1 VRISVDIGGTFT
13 DLVLEDGGRLEL
25 AKAPTV
31 PHDPAEGILDV
42 LTAAASARGVSRS
55 ELLAAT
61 DTFVHATTRGLNAVL
76 TGTTA
81 RTAFLTT
88 AGHPDVL
95 LLREG
100 GREDPF
106 DFTVPYPEPY
116 VPRSLTFE
124 VPGRLTASGDELE
137 ALDRAEVEA
146 IADRLR
152 DLDVDAVG
160 VCLLW
165 STVNPAHELV
175 VGEVLADCLP
185 EVPHTLSHALNPSLR
200 EYRRASSACI
210 DASLKPLMSHYLR
223 DLGTRL
229 GDAGFGGRLLVVT
242 SSGGVVDAED
252 VVRAPILSI
261 NSGPSMAPVAGREYA
276 AADLG
281 SPDVIVADAGG
292 TTYDV
297 TLVRG
302 GQIPWTRSAWVGP
315 RFTGHMTGL
324 PSIDVKS
331 VGAGG
336 GSIAWVDPGGLL
348 HVGPQSAG
356 SVPGPAAYGRGGTDA
371 TVTDAAVVLGHLDAA
386 AFSGGAMP
394 LDAAAAASAVRRA
407 VGEPLG
413 LDDVDAAAA
422 ILRLTTEQMVRAI
435 EEICLEQGIDPA
447 GSVLVGGGG
456 AAGLNVVAVAQ
467 RLGCREV
474 VLPAVAAALAAAG
487 ALMSD
492 LTAAFAATVPTTSA
506 EFAMGAVNDALAALE
521 SQASAFMERAGA
533 NGGESTTA
541 LYAEARYPQQIWELE
556 VPLRAARFGSA
567 ADVDAFVQDFHSV
580 HETVLGITDPG
591 SPVEVVGW
599 GARVRCPL
607 RRTAGLLTAAAAAV
621 TTAQPER
628 LAYVDE
634 VGMVS
639 TPVRALGALADDDV
653 VEGPLLIE
661 SAFTTAVIPK
671 GATARRTPAGS
682 LVVEVR

>member
-13 DLVLEDGGRLEL
+13 DLVLEDGGRLHL

-31 PHDPAEGILDV
+31 PEDPAVGILDV
-42 LTAAASARGVSRS
+42 LEAAAADRGTTRAD
-55 ELLAAT
+55 LLAAT

-106 DFTVPYPEPY
+106 DFTVPFPAPY
-116 VPRSLTFE
+116 VPRALTFE

-137 ALDRAEVEA
+137 PLDRGAVEVVADQLRAAEVE
-146 IADRLR
+146 
-152 DLDVDAVG
+152 AVG

-175 VGEVLADCLP
+175 VGEVLAERLP
-185 EVPHTLSHALNPSLR
+185 GVPHTLSHALNPALR

-210 DASLKPLMSHYLR
+210 DASLKPLMSRYLQ
-223 DLGTRL
+223 DLGSRL
-229 GDAGFGGRLLVVT
+229 AGAGFAGRLLVVT

-276 AADLG
+276 AADTG
-281 SPDVIVADAGG
+281 SAEVIVADAGG

-356 SVPGPAAYGRGGTDA
+356 SVPGPACYGRGGVDA
-371 TVTDAAVVLGHLDAA
+371 TVTDAAVVLGHLDAG
-386 AFSGGAMP
+386 AFAGGSLP
-394 LDAAAAASAVRRA
+394 LDAAAAAAAVRRS

-413 LDDVDAAAA
+413 LADIEAAAA
-422 ILRLTTEQMVRAI
+422 VLALTTEQMVRAI

-456 AAGLNVVAVAQ
+456 AAGLNAVAVAQ
-467 RLGCREV
+467 RLGCRQL

-492 LTAAFAATVPTTSA
+492 LTAAFAATVPTTSDA
-506 EFAMGAVNDALAALE
+506 FAADAVNAALE
-521 SQASAFMERAGA
+521 ALRAKADGFVQRAGA
-533 NGGESTTA
+533 SGGDPTVD
-541 LYAEARYPQQIWELE
+541 LFAEARYPQQIWELE
-556 VPLRAARFGSA
+556 VPLRTARFESA
-567 ADVDAFVQDFHSV
+567 ADLDAFVRDFHGV
-580 HETVLGITDPG
+580 HETVLGIADVD

-607 RRTAGLLTAAAAAV
+607 QRSAGLLAAATEAV
-621 TTAQPER
+621 APARGER
-628 LAYVDE
+628 PAYVDD
-634 VGMVS
+634 VGMVP
-639 TPVRALGALADDDV
+639 TPVRALGALGDDEV
-653 VEGPLLIE
+653 VEGPLLVE
-661 SAFTTAVIPK
+661 SAFTTVVIPK
-671 GATARRTPAGS
+671 GAAARRAPSGS
-682 LVVEVR
+682 LVVEVS

>member
-1 VRISVDIGGTFT
+1 MRISVDIGGTFT
-13 DLVLEDGGRLEL
+13 DLVLEDGGHLAL

-42 LTAAASARGVSRS
+42 LTAAAAARGISRAA
-55 ELLAAT
+55 LLAAT

-106 DFTVPYPEPY
+106 DFTVPYPDPY

-124 VPGRLTASGDELE
+124 VPGRLLATGEELE
-137 ALDRAEVEA
+137 PLDRAAVSA
-146 IADRLR
+146 IADRLAAA
-152 DLDVDAVG
+152 DVEAVG

-165 STVNPAHELV
+165 STVNPAHELA
-175 VGEVLADCLP
+175 VGEVLAERLP
-185 EVPHTLSHALNPSLR
+185 DVPHTLSHALNPSLR

-210 DASLKPLMSHYLR
+210 DASLKPLMSRYLQ
-223 DLGTRL
+223 DLGARL
-229 GDAGFGGRLLVVT
+229 ADAGFGGRLLVVT

-261 NSGPSMAPVAGREYA
+261 NSGPSMAPVAGRAYA
-276 AADLG
+276 AADLD
-281 SPDVIVADAGG
+281 SPEVIVADAGG

-297 TLVRG
+297 TVVRG

-356 SVPGPAAYGRGGTDA
+356 SVPGPACYGRGGTDA

-394 LDAAAAASAVRRA
+394 LDAAAAAGA
-407 VGEPLG
+407 VGAAVGSPLG

-456 AAGLNVVAVAQ
+456 AAGLNAVAVAQ
-467 RLGCREV
+467 RLGCRQLI
-474 VLPAVAAALAAAG
+474 LPAVAAALAAAG

-492 LTAAFAATVPTTSA
+492 LTAAFTATVPTTSA
-506 EFAMGAVNDALAALE
+506 TFATDAVNAALDALEAQAA
-521 SQASAFMERAGA
+521 AFVARSGA
-533 NGGESTTA
+533 TEEESTVS

-556 VPLRAARFGSA
+556 VPLRASRFGSG
-567 ADVDAFVQDFHSV
+567 ADVEAFVEDFHGV
-580 HETVLGITDPG
+580 HETVLGIADPG

-607 RRTAGLLTAAAAAV
+607 RGAGGLLTATAED
-621 TTAQPER
+621 TTPAQPER
-628 LAYVDE
+628 LAYVDG
-634 VGMVS
+634 VGMVP
-639 TPVRALGALADDDV
+639 TPVRALGALGDDEV

-671 GATARRTPAGS
+671 GAAARRTPAGS

>member
-1 VRISVDIGGTFT
+1 MRISVDIGGTFT
-13 DLVLEDGGRLEL
+13 DLVLEDGGHLAL

-42 LTAAASARGVSRS
+42 LTAAAAARGISRAA
-55 ELLAAT
+55 LLAAT
-61 DTFVHATTRGLNAVL
+61 DTFAHATTRGLNAVL
-76 TGTTA
+76 TRTTA

-124 VPGRLTASGDELE
+124 VPGRLLATGDELE
-137 ALDRAEVEA
+137 PLDRAAVSA
-146 IADRLR
+146 VADRLAAA
-152 DLDVDAVG
+152 DVEAVG

-165 STVNPAHELV
+165 STVNPAHELA
-175 VGEVLADCLP
+175 VGEVLAERLP
-185 EVPHTLSHALNPSLR
+185 DVPHTLSHALNPSLR

-210 DASLKPLMSHYLR
+210 DASLKPLMSRYLQ
-223 DLGTRL
+223 DLGARL
-229 GDAGFGGRLLVVT
+229 VDAGFGGRLLVVT

-261 NSGPSMAPVAGREYA
+261 NSGPSMAPVAGRAYA

-281 SPDVIVADAGG
+281 SAEVIVADAGG

-297 TLVRG
+297 TVVRG

-356 SVPGPAAYGRGGTDA
+356 SVPGPACYGRGGTAA

-394 LDAAAAASAVRRA
+394 LDAAAAAVAVRAA
-407 VGEPLG
+407 VGSPLG
-413 LDDVDAAAA
+413 LEDVDAAAA

-456 AAGLNVVAVAQ
+456 AAGLNAVAVAQ
-467 RLGCREV
+467 RLGCRQLI
-474 VLPAVAAALAAAG
+474 LPAVAAALAAAG

-492 LTAAFAATVPTTSA
+492 LTAAFTATVPTTSA
-506 EFAMGAVNDALAALE
+506 TFATQAVNDALAALE
-521 SQASAFMERAGA
+521 AQAAAFVARSGA
-533 NGGESTTA
+533 SDAESTVS

-556 VPLRAARFGSA
+556 VPLRASRFGSA
-567 ADVDAFVQDFHSV
+567 ADVDAFVEDFHGV
-580 HETVLGITDPG
+580 HETVLGIADPG

-599 GARVRCPL
+599 GARVCCPL
-607 RRTAGLLTAAAAAV
+607 RRSAGLLTATAED
-621 TTAQPER
+621 TTPAKPER

-634 VGMVS
+634 VGMVP
-639 TPVRALGALADDDV
+639 TPVRALGALGDDEV

-671 GATARRTPAGS
+671 GATARRTAAGS